1 MPPVNNRNTVLAIGG
16 IDPSGGAG
24 LFTDCAAIRSTGAHC
39 AGVAA
44 VITVQSG
51 LEFKRAICQN
61 TDHIKESVDV
71 IKKSQNIVAIKTGA
85 LGSMETIDT
94 VCDIIS
100 QLGVPAVIDPVLNS
114 TTGGILMGSEQ
125 NSNNRSITDIIKN
138 SLIKKSFLFTP
149 NIIEAKQICGFNVC
163 DLKSMEE
170 AGHALIDLGASNV
183 LIKGGHLNSEKK
195 GGHLNNAEKGGHL
208 NSGEIA
214 DILVLN
220 DHEVSILTTEQLDI
234 TEIRGTGCALA
245 SLIAANIG
253 HGKNIKNAILSARKN
268 LLLAMKNSYT
278 TLKGPLIL
286 GF

>member
-1 MPPVNNRNTVLAIGG
+1 
-16 IDPSGGAG
+16 
-24 LFTDCAAIRSTGAHC
+24 
-39 AGVAA
+39 
-44 VITVQSG
+44 
-51 LEFKRAICQN
+51 
-61 TDHIKESVDV
+61 
-71 IKKSQNIVAIKTGA
+71 
-85 LGSMETIDT
+85 
-94 VCDIIS
+94 
-100 QLGVPAVIDPVLNS
+100 
-114 TTGGILMGSEQ
+114 MGSEQ

-183 LIKGGHLNSEKK
+183 LI
-195 GGHLNNAEKGGHL
+195 KGGHL